1 VKNNILFFENLF
13 YFIYLENNSKT
24 FDDLFDLNLLPLFC
38 ILAHLIWTI
47 VPIIVLDQCC
57 LINNKSMCRI
67 ILKLFICTCPLLL
80 SCELSIIFICHIKF
94 IKIDFLIITIKW
106 LIFIGTILINIWTG
120 ILSDNNKWRGIH
132 GGQIAPELQSPLYL
146 FQN

>member
-1 VKNNILFFENLF
+1 M
-13 YFIYLENNSKT
+13 Y
-24 FDDLFDLNLLPLFC
+24 
-38 ILAHLIWTI
+38 
-47 VPIIVLDQCC
+47 
-57 LINNKSMCRI
+57 RI

-106 LIFIGTILINIWTG
+106 LIFIGTILISFWTG

-146 FQN
+146 FLN